1 VTRTRFLL
9 QGLLKLLV
17 ASLCLVG
24 AIAAYRLLVH
34 PAIERATV
42 AEPRHVVHRPAHRH
56 LRRDDS
62 LVRGLRPL
70 LRASAHHASWRFAPL
85 WTLLAAIAGV
95 VSIGVTIGASTLT
108 GHYEVVAT
116 RGLGAAGSVLGTL
129 SVAAVLEELAFRC
142 ILFRVLEER
151 IGTNLA
157 LVVSAL
163 VFGVVHLSNNGAGAV
178 TLITVTEAG
187 LMWGL
192 VFVLTRNLWASAAHH
207 FCWNS
212 TIFLIGLRSRVNRTC
227 APVPR
232 SRLCTA
238 APRSGPAARSAPR
251 IRSSNVF
258 VSAVI
263 VYLMWRRAARRGQLL
278 AARRRRRTARP
289 SRSVRHSLASLV
301 EGCYLEVVPKERLYG
316 PMRSARLSPS
326 QNAFF
331 TAVVTFE
338 PRGSGT
344 RYTAIAIHKDEE
356 TRKKH
361 EEMASTRLGPG
372 ARSARRDMQ
381 KK

>member
-9 QGLLKLLV
+9 QGLLKLIV

-34 PAIERATV
+34 PAIERALSLNPDTSSIV
-42 AEPRHVVHRPAHRH
+42 RRIGIFAVMILSYAGFVRFYERRAPRELAIR
-56 LRRDDS
+56 
-62 LVRGLRPL
+62 
-70 LRASAHHASWRFAPL
+70 PL
-85 WTLLAAIAGV
+85 WTVLAAVAGV
-95 VSIGVTIGASTLT
+95 VSIGMTIAVLYLT

-212 TIFLIGLRSRVNRTC
+212 TIFLIGL
-227 APVPR
+227 P
-232 SRLCTA
+232 L
-238 APRSGPAARSAPR
+238 SGESDVRASAPLETVYR
-251 IRSSNVF
+251 GATLWTGGAFGPEDSLINLV
-258 VSAVI
+258 VSAAI
-263 VYLMWRRAARRGQLL
+263 VYLMWRL
-278 AARRRRRTARP
+278 AARC
-289 SRSVRHSLASLV
+289 
-301 EGCYLEVVPKERLYG
+301 GQI
-316 PMRSARLSPS
+316 LSPGMPGGS
-326 QNAFF
+326 ELA
-331 TAVVTFE
+331 TPHAPASE
-338 PRGSGT
+338 PAHT
-344 RYTAIAIHKDEE
+344 
-356 TRKKH
+356 
-361 EEMASTRLGPG
+361 
-372 ARSARRDMQ
+372 
-381 KK
+381 